1 MHLIFIFI
9 EAPKTNR
16 NNAVEKLP
24 SMYLETDLDTGE
36 SKDLSQV
43 QQVLH
48 SYNSLPRGAGYPL
61 KNNDTDSARFET
73 LVAQN
78 VRVLCLRYLFSILQ
92 FVRCVTYV
100 FDHILV

>member
-9 EAPKTNR
+9 ESPKTNR
-16 NNAVEKLP
+16 NKAVEKLP
-24 SMYLETDLDTGE
+24 STYLETDLDTGD

-61 KNNDTDSARFET
+61 ENTDTDTARFET

-78 VRVLCLRYLFSILQ
+78 VRVLC
-92 FVRCVTYV
+92 
-100 FDHILV
+100 